1 MSMKPEN
8 TPVIVGVGQINDRT
22 ADPAQGLDSLGLME
36 QALRAAE
43 DDAGGGW
50 LTGLESIG
58 IVDQISFKNLGNL
71 TEPLAERIGAR
82 PRFARQT
89 DLPSGTSPIELLNVA
104 ANLIGEGKIRSAA
117 ICGGEALRTAAKR
130 AAAAAGNASHNVVRA
145 RLEAKKPGY
154 AQGYGL
160 VAPIDVYPLYENAG
174 RSSYGQELAAAQAE
188 TGEIWSRFSEVAR
201 DNDGAWIREAKTT
214 EEIVT
219 PSPDNRPLA
228 FPYTKL
234 MVANS
239 SVNQGAAFIVTS
251 LGEARARGISEDR
264 LIYVGMGAAAHE
276 DDVPLH
282 RDRYD
287 RSASMTVSLERTL
300 SLNGLSAG
308 DLDMVE
314 LYSCFPCVPKMARRI
329 IDWPLDRP
337 ATVFGG
343 LTFGGGPIGNYMSH
357 AVVSMVEQLRHEGR
371 YGLLFANGGFA
382 THNHS
387 IVLSNRPIDAASF
400 PQDFDYQADADAIR
414 DPVPSIDESYVG
426 PATIETYTVF
436 HARDGE
442 PSGGVIVARTEQ
454 GHRTLARVTAEDRA
468 VLDILL
474 GGAPDVIGHQ
484 GFIHQSP
491 DGVQVWRERADAVQ
505 DPVLTL

>member
-1 MSMKPEN
+1 MKPEN
-8 TPVIVGVGQINDRT
+8 TPVIVGVGQVNDRT
-22 ADPAQGLDSLGLME
+22 SDPAQGLDSLGLME

-43 DDAGGGW
+43 QDAGGDW
-50 LTGLESIG
+50 LAELESIG
-58 IVDQISFKNLGNL
+58 IVDQISFKALGNL
-71 TEPLAERIGAR
+71 IEPLSERIGAH

-104 ANLIGEGKIRSAA
+104 ANLIGEGVIQSAA

-130 AAAAAGNASHNVVRA
+130 AAAAAGDASHNVVRA

-174 RSSYGQELAAAQAE
+174 RSSYGQVLAAAQAE
-188 TGEIWSRFSEVAR
+188 TGEIWSRFSEVAVG
-201 DNDGAWIREAKTT
+201 NDGAWIREAKAAD
-214 EEIVT
+214 EIVT
-219 PSPDNRPLA
+219 PSADNRPLA

-251 LGEARARGISEDR
+251 LAHARARGIAEDR
-264 LIYVGMGAAAHE
+264 LVFVGMGAAAHE
-276 DDVPLH
+276 DDVPLR

-287 RSASMTVSLERTL
+287 RSASMTVSLEQTL
-300 SLNGLSAG
+300 SLNGLSST
-308 DLDMVE
+308 DIDMVE

-329 IDWPLDRP
+329 IDWPLDKP

-357 AVVSMVEQLRHEGR
+357 AVVSMVQRLRHEGR

-387 IVLSNRPIDAASF
+387 IVLSSRPIDAANF

-414 DPVPSIDESYVG
+414 DPVPVLVEDYAG

-436 HARDGE
+436 HARDGQ

-454 GHRTLARVTAEDRA
+454 GSRTLARVGAEDGA

-474 GGAPDVIGHQ
+474 GGAPDVIGHRGVIQ
-484 GFIHQSP
+484 RSS
-491 DGVQVWRERADAVQ
+491 DGVQVWRENADVGRDTA
-505 DPVLTL
+505 LTL